1 MPLDPVTLSGIIT
14 AGSSIISSLVNR
26 GANKSLSN
34 NAYRQNMQMWR
45 EQNAYN
51 SPVAQVARLRAAGL
65 NPALAYG
72 GNGEVVGNSGEA
84 PALDYGGVYNQPLV
98 SPNAVMQGIE
108 AAGDVTQMAL
118 SRSQKDL
125 NDARTITELREGVLK
140 GIDIKYADETAKA
153 ALANV
158 RARTDNVVM
167 DTERLDKTID
177 NIIATKNLTG
187 EQIKQLEFLNE
198 WTDRT
203 MEARVYS
210 TNLQPNLTRAQ
221 INELNGRVAK
231 YAAEIRLIGEN
242 CRQMM
247 TINSFLPMTL
257 STNLAKG
264 FTEISSMQK
273 AMEKVDAQI
282 GLIATETGINE
293 KELKTYF
300 LRLFLGQ
307 YHQFKGESQRQEQID
322 NSSVIGDA
330 AMLGASTKLL
340 GLLMGL

>member
-1 MPLDPVTLSGIIT
+1 MPLDPVTLSGLIT

-26 GANKSLSN
+26 GANKSLAN
-34 NAYRQNMQMWR
+34 NAYRQNMQMWH

-72 GNGEVVGNSGEA
+72 GNGAVVGNSEA
-84 PALDYGGVYNQPLV
+84 APSLDYDGVYNQPLM
-98 SPNAVMQGIE
+98 SPDAIMNGIQ

-140 GIDIKYADETAKA
+140 GIDIKYADDSAKA
-153 ALANV
+153 MLANV
-158 RARTDNVVM
+158 IARTDNVVM
-167 DTERLDKTID
+167 DTQRLDKTID
-177 NIIATKNLTG
+177 NLIATKNLTG
-187 EQIKQLEFLNE
+187 EQIKQLEYVNE
-198 WTDRT
+198 FSDRT

-210 TNLQPNLTRAQ
+210 ANLQPNLTRAQ

-231 YAAEIRLIGEN
+231 YAAEIKLIGEN

-264 FTEISSMQK
+264 FGEISLMQK
-273 AMEKVDAQI
+273 NEEKIDEQI
-282 GLIATETGINE
+282 KSISTQTGIAEN
-293 KELKTYF
+293 ELKTYF

-307 YHQFKGESQRQEQID
+307 YHQFKGESLEQERND
-322 NSSVIGDA
+322 NNSLLGGA
-330 AMLGASTKLL
+330 AVLGASTKLL
-340 GLLMGL
+340 QLLMVP